1 MLLSLIL
8 PTYNVEAYLGKCIES
23 CLNQDLPKS
32 EYEIIVVIDGS
43 PDHSIN
49 IAKRYQENNDNIKII
64 TRENG
69 GLSAARN
76 TGLKAAN
83 GEYVWFVD
91 SDDSITENCLKAIYE
106 EMTQYNLDAL
116 WLKWCNMNKFH
127 NIIPLYDCTLCKEDD
142 EIHEGLD
149 FMCSVM
155 GIYYFAWSFV
165 FKRNF
170 LIDNGFLFKEGLFY
184 EDTEFAYRVLPA
196 AKRIKLFCKVCYT
209 YNIRQGSIAQTIS
222 SKKIDDLLSIV
233 EKAKDMDEKYPDVI
247 CFRRSASNILI
258 TALNQ
263 SLAIRYKK
271 GIKNTKRLL
280 KSFLYRKLFLVGS
293 VPNKL
298 MIKSYNISGFYSLI
312 SLALLFSQFRKI
324 RNLYKN
330 IIKCK

>member
-116 WLKWCNMNKFH
+116 WLKWCNMN
-127 NIIPLYDCTLCKEDD
+127 
-142 EIHEGLD
+142 
-149 FMCSVM
+149 
-155 GIYYFAWSFV
+155 FAWSFV

-263 SLAIRYKK
+263 SLAIGYKK

>member
-209 YNIRQGSIAQTIS
+209 YNIRQGSIAQTIP
-222 SKKIDDLLSIV
+222 SKKIYDLLSIV
-233 EKAKDMDEKYPDVI
+233 EKAMDMDEKYPDVI

-263 SLAIRYKK
+263 SLAIGYKK
-271 GIKNTKRLL
+271 GIKDTKRLL